1 MTGEG
6 PFYRHQGCP
15 ASLRV
20 LKSQELGHGK
30 QIHIVYISVISVFGG
45 LKEMILNLFWVIDRT
60 ENLKTAR
67 MYVASFAGWVFFFFC
82 QAWGGCYRF
91 SEPIHGSLGKFMD

>member
-6 PFYRHQGCP
+6 PFCRHQGCL
-15 ASLRV
+15 ASLSV

-30 QIHIVYISVISVFGG
+30 QIPIVYISVISVFGG

-67 MYVASFAGWVFFFFC
+67 MHVASFAG
-82 QAWGGCYRF
+82 
-91 SEPIHGSLGKFMD
+91 